1 MVKGGLLLGTVT
13 VTSAIVIII
22 GWITLVEYDNYPED
36 ERKQL
41 LEKIKRSPLAIL
53 LISLMPIGILI
64 NLVGTYIGSLW
75 LVMLG
80 ASLILLQGIIISF
93 LFWKRKRWKSV
104 LLLVVIIGLG
114 TFLDL
119 PLITH

>member
-64 NLVGTYIGSLW
+64 NLVGTYFGSLW

-93 LFWKRKRWKSV
+93 LFWKRKRCFAISSHHWLRNIS
-104 LLLVVIIGLG
+104 LSS
-114 TFLDL
+114 
-119 PLITH
+119 THHTLNT